1 MWDNV
6 PLLRNIANGLIV
18 VSLLLLLLGMAYQIL
33 RLPIFPLR
41 AVELAAAPQ
50 RVSVELLEK
59 VAREQVIGNFFSV
72 DLAQTRQQFE
82 KLPWVRKVNVRRKFP
97 ERVEVEIEEHVA
109 LAIWNNTALVNT
121 HGEVFEAERVAGLP
135 QFNGQPDTAAQMAQ
149 MYTEL
154 NRIVEPLSHRI
165 VQLSLSPRFA
175 WQAKLDDGMVVE
187 LGREEMLQRM
197 TRFVA
202 AYPYGTAKK
211 GRAPLRV
218 DLRYRNGF
226 TLYQPGREV

>member
-6 PLLRNIANGLIV
+6 PLLRNISNGLIA
-18 VSLLLLLLGMAYQIL
+18 VSLVLILLGVAHQIL

-41 AVELAAAPQ
+41 AVELTTAPE
-50 RVSVELLEK
+50 RVQVELLER
-59 VAREQVIGNFFSV
+59 VAREEVIGNFFSV
-72 DLAQTRQQFE
+72 DLARTRQALE
-82 KLPWVRKVNVRRKFP
+82 KLPWVRTVNVRRKFP

-109 LAIWNNTALVNT
+109 LAIWNNTAMVNT
-121 HGEVFEAERVAGLP
+121 YGEVFAAERVEGLP
-135 QFNGQPDTAAQMAQ
+135 QFNGQPETSAQMTQ

-154 NRIVEPLSHRI
+154 NRIVEPLSRRI
-165 VQLSLSPRFA
+165 IQLSLSPRFA
-175 WQAKLDDGMVVE
+175 WQAKLDNGMVVE

-202 AYPYGTAKK
+202 AYPHGTTNK
-211 GRAPLRV
+211 GRVPLRV

-226 TLYQPGREV
+226 TMYQPGREV